1 MNRSTKK
8 TFKFFLILPLLGLLL
23 TVTKSSVQAYDLE
36 KHMGLYQVVEA
47 KCEATKG
54 SFNICPEIK
63 FIELV
68 KGKFYDI
75 GPDDLAFV
83 LWRIETDDTKALYEA
98 SLVKNHKN
106 LVLRDNKVWF
116 VTHDNKNEQS
126 QEYFELKDGEIGGYH
141 FLFTRKNK
149 AGQSF
154 FRNFYY
160 RLEATTRN
168 EIATY
173 KLLYPDNSDPT
184 VKAMPSLDT
193 DRYTYKNSKDSIT
206 KRVVIDKNLD
216 SKFFNTHAASYKWFV
231 VKNDDGTFENTIG
244 NTLTD
249 EDKRPVEHTA
259 NCVSTHQGEH
269 VMNFCDATLRSDVL
283 RLKIHGGLPAY
294 SSSLL
299 VEINKNSEFSCFFQA
314 VYPAPVTDL
323 RWNVLSK
330 KMKLKALDFK
340 KGKPLYAW
348 LSVDFEEISTYKGE
362 KTVRSYKIEG
372 FIKPM
377 VK

>member
-1 MNRSTKK
+1 LNRSTKK

-216 SKFFNTHAASYKWFV
+216 SKFFNTHTASYKWFV

>member
-1 MNRSTKK
+1 MKRSTQK
-8 TFKFFLILPLLGLLL
+8 TFKFFLILPLVVLLL
-23 TVTKSSVQAYDLE
+23 TFTKSSVQAYDLE

-54 SFNICPEIK
+54 LFNICPEIR

-83 LWRIETDDTKALYEA
+83 LWRMDSDNPEVLYEA

-106 LVLRDNKVWF
+106 LVLRDNKVWLE
-116 VTHDNKNEQS
+116 NYESENEQS
-126 QEYFELKDGEIGGYH
+126 QVYFELKHGEIGGYH
-141 FLFTRKNK
+141 FLLTRKNK
-149 AGQSF
+149 AGQKF
-154 FRNFYY
+154 LKNFYY
-160 RLEATTRN
+160 RLEATTRS

-173 KLLYPDNSDPT
+173 KLLYPDNSDST
-184 VKAMPSLDT
+184 LKALPSLDANHN
-193 DRYTYKNSKDSIT
+193 TYKNSMDSIT

-216 SKFFNTHAASYKWFV
+216 SKFFNTHTASYKWFV

-244 NTLTD
+244 TTLTD
-249 EDKRPVEHTA
+249 EDKRPMEHTS

-269 VMNFCDATLRSDVL
+269 IMNFCDATLESDIL

-299 VEINKNSEFSCFFQA
+299 IEINKKLEFSCFFQA

-323 RWNVLSK
+323 RWNILSK
-330 KMKLKALDFK
+330 KMKLKTLDFK
-340 KGKPLYAW
+340 KGKRLYAW
-348 LSVDFEEISTYKGE
+348 LSVDFEEISTYMGE
-362 KTVRSYKIEG
+362 KTQQSYKIEG
-372 FIKPM
+372 FIKPIIN
-377 VK
+377 

>member
-83 LWRIETDDTKALYEA
+83 LWRIDPDDTEALYEA

-116 VTHDNKNEQS
+116 VTHESKNEQS

-141 FLFTRKNK
+141 FLLTRKNK
-149 AGQSF
+149 ADQRF

-168 EIATY
+168 EIARY
-173 KLLYPDNSDPT
+173 KLLYPDNSDST
-184 VKAMPSLDT
+184 LKAMPSLDA
-193 DRYTYKNSKDSIT
+193 DRHTYKNSNDPIT
-206 KRVVIDKNLD
+206 KRILIDKNLD
-216 SKFFNTHAASYKWFV
+216 SKFFNTHAASYKWYV

-244 NTLTD
+244 KTLTD
-249 EDKRPVEHTA
+249 QDKRPMEHTA

-269 VMNFCDATLRSDVL
+269 VMNFCDATLKSDIL

-314 VYPAPVTDL
+314 VYPVPVTDL
-323 RWNVLSK
+323 KWNILSK